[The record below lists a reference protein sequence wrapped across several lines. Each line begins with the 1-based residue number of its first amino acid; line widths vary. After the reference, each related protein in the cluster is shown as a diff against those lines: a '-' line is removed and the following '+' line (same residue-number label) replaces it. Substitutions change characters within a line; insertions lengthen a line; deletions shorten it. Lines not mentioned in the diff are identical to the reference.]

1 MRLSNR
7 IWPSIK
13 LLAAFC
19 LCLLCPKMLSAQ
31 KAPDNSAPPEI
42 LILNFSKSFRTQRYL
57 PHNWENLPESY
68 PRRSYPG
75 PGVVILP
82 STEAPMP
89 RMKSRPLFTYTVEI
103 KNAGAKK
110 IAGVVWEYVFVSTA
124 DEKEV
129 ARLQFQSRAKVAAN
143 QSLTLIGKSLERPPL
158 PRVVTAE
165 KLEKE
170 GDSPYRERV
179 EIKCV
184 LYADGTWGR
193 HHKVLDSDCE
203 SLARGKQRKAN

>member
-1 MRLSNR
+1 
-7 IWPSIK
+7 
-13 LLAAFC
+13 
-19 LCLLCPKMLSAQ
+19 
-31 KAPDNSAPPEI
+31 
-42 LILNFSKSFRTQRYL
+42 
-57 PHNWENLPESY
+57 
-68 PRRSYPG
+68 
-75 PGVVILP
+75 
-82 STEAPMP
+82 
-89 RMKSRPLFTYTVEI
+89 MKSRPLFTYTVEI

-129 ARLQFQSRAKVAAN
+129 ARLQFQNRAKVAAN
-143 QSLTLIGKSLERPPL
+143 QSLTLIGKSLERPPF

-170 GDSPYRERV
+170 GDFPYRERV

-193 HHKVLDSDCE
+193 HHKVLNSDCE

>member
-1 MRLSNR
+1 
-7 IWPSIK
+7 
-13 LLAAFC
+13 
-19 LCLLCPKMLSAQ
+19 
-31 KAPDNSAPPEI
+31 
-42 LILNFSKSFRTQRYL
+42 
-57 PHNWENLPESY
+57 
-68 PRRSYPG
+68 
-75 PGVVILP
+75 
-82 STEAPMP
+82 
-89 RMKSRPLFTYTVEI
+89 MKSRPLFTYTLEI

-143 QSLTLIGKSLERPPL
+143 RSLTLIGKSLERPPY
-158 PRVVTAE
+158 PTVVTAE

-170 GDSPYRERV
+170 GEFPYRERV

-193 HHKVLDSDCE
+193 LHKVLESDCE